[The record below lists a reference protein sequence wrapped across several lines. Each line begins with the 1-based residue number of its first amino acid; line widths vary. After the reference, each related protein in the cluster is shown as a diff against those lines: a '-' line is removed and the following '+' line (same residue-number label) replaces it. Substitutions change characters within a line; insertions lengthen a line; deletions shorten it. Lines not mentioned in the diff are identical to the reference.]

1 MLSFIPEEEIRKDIE
16 IIKEAPDIKVKRE
29 IGEKYGCPR
38 NQCSKWTNV
47 YLYILEYLREIR
59 KTKSSFSKDDI
70 HDFYTLTNYVGK
82 YEKLKP
88 YLMMETGT
96 FIKYVLDH
104 EYQFLLKKGV
114 KQYTL
119 DNIDKVTINNDIT
132 YGSMQLK
139 FWLDRYKSIKK
150 YYDENHGEK
159 REIAKEQ
166 NNRST
171 NLYIELVELTYD
183 MRMELEQHL
192 EDFILECYDIYKYG
206 SSEYVKIH
214 NLLTKYRKILTEKNP
229 DYDSKHK
236 PDEEE
241 IKLINYCNS
250 LHLLLRAY
258 QYFNEEEN
266 EWGYRNRVTREDRIE
281 NSIQYFNKIFEKTL
295 NVIVKRLQGIDLSDI
310 EISQELNATDF
321 GYYFLIKYGSKNLY
335 VNFILQHE
343 NQDYEDIEKFS
354 KNKQHISFLNNL
366 VVAYEMKVTSKPLN
380 QINESFNDFDFNVL

>member
-1 MLSFIPEEEIRKDIE
+1 MLSFIPEEEIRKDIK

-38 NQCSKWTNV
+38 NQCSKWTAI

-59 KTKSSFSKDDI
+59 KIKSSFSEDDI
-70 HDFYTLTNYVGK
+70 HDFYTLTNYVSK

-96 FIKYVLDH
+96 FIKYILDN

-119 DNIDKVTINNDIT
+119 DNIDKVTINDNIT
-132 YGSMQLK
+132 YGSTQLK
-139 FWLDRYKSIKK
+139 FYLDRYKSIKK

-159 REIAKEQ
+159 REITKEQ
-166 NNRST
+166 NDRST

-183 MRMELEQHL
+183 IRMELEQHL

-214 NLLTKYRKILTEKNP
+214 NLLTKYRKIINEKNP
-229 DYDSKHK
+229 DYDPDHK

-266 EWGYRNRVTREDRIE
+266 EWGYRNRATREDRIE

-295 NVIVKRLQGIDLSDI
+295 NGIVKRLQGIDLSDI

-366 VVAYEMKVTSKPLN
+366 VVAYEMKVTSKPLK
-380 QINESFNDFDFNVL
+380 QINESFNDFDFNIL